1 MSPEE
6 QADALAWPEIRDIPI
21 FPADSRNKRIFMY
34 GWQKMDFTNYDF
46 RSKLEAGEYDNGIA
60 IRTGRTITGKNAAY
74 SIAIDFDGWDAL
86 EEWFGNWERVESLSQ
101 KTLIEW
107 HKNRSKIHVLLFS
120 KEAIS
125 NRKIQIKDSLLE
137 IRCEHQALFVSPSY
151 HREGNQYEPLGTTEI
166 AIMDEKQVFNLK
178 AKIESL
184 CRGYML
190 NENKNEYT
198 KWLEDPANYSKL
210 GIGQGRH
217 NALVHLGTAYFYRW
231 KGEWTNLRDSQ
242 RKAKLE
248 EWNSKL
254 AVPKPQEEV
263 NKVWRWIVD
272 HHKSIRDEERQKH
285 AQEEK
290 KRDDDQIIAD
300 ATEAILGMYN
310 FVTIEENDT
319 IYYYENGR
327 YIAGGE
333 VLIKEA
339 CWNLYGYELNIRMRS
354 EIQEYI
360 KSRSYHKLSE
370 FDTDLNIINLDNGL
384 YDIRSD
390 TLKPHTH
397 EYLSMNQIP
406 VSYVSGAKPKL
417 FGKFLSEVLYPGEI
431 KTTVELMAYTF
442 HRDNPFEVIVIL
454 QGDGSNGKSIVFGI
468 LTALHG
474 PHNVSNVSLK
484 TLMERPFGL
493 FDLLGKNCNLDAELS
508 SGKIED
514 TAILKKVTGR
524 ELIRVE
530 QKNQKAF
537 DARIYA
543 KIWLSA
549 NTIPDSSD
557 QTDAWFRR
565 NVIIAFPNKFDI
577 NEDLERGIQRLDP
590 NLIYKLT
597 TPEEL
602 SGIFNVMMNALRRI
616 IKNKAIS
623 IPQRTIEQRRIRYE
637 MAVDPIRGFLDEAID
652 EDSDDD
658 DTTTKDVMYAAYLEF
673 CKTYKLNG
681 GTKDAFS
688 KLMKKRHK
696 EDKSIRHEKKVYR
709 VWIGMK
715 LTEQYLDTKLVKAA
729 FAKVHEDGLQSSLGI

>member
-1 MSPEE
+1 
-6 QADALAWPEIRDIPI
+6 
-21 FPADSRNKRIFMY
+21 MY
-34 GWQKMDFTNYDF
+34 GWQETDFANYDF

-60 IRTGRTITGKNAAY
+60 IRTGRTISGKNAAY
-74 SIAIDFDGWDAL
+74 SIAIDFDGWNAV

-107 HKNRSKIHVLLFS
+107 HKNRAKIHILLFS
-120 KEAIS
+120 NEVIA

-151 HREGNQYEPLGTTEI
+151 HREGSQYAPLGTREI
-166 AIMDEKQVFNLK
+166 ATMNEHQGFNLK

-184 CRGYML
+184 CRGYMSD
-190 NENKNEYT
+190 ENKIEYT

-210 GIGQGRH
+210 GVGQGRH

-231 KGEWTNLRDSQ
+231 KAEWADLTDGQ

-248 EWNSKL
+248 EWNNKL

-263 NKVWRWIVD
+263 DKIWRWIVD
-272 HHKSIRDEERQKH
+272 HHKSIRDEGRQKR
-285 AQEEK
+285 AQKEK
-290 KRDDDQIIAD
+290 EHDDQIIAD

-310 FVTIEENDT
+310 FVTVEENDA

-327 YIAGGE
+327 YAAGGE
-333 VLIKEA
+333 VLIKET
-339 CWNLYGYELNIRMRS
+339 CWDLYGYELNIRMRT
-354 EIQEYI
+354 EIREYI

-370 FDTDLNIINLDNGL
+370 FDVDLNVINLENGL
-384 YDIRSD
+384 YDVRSD
-390 TLKPHTH
+390 TLKPHTP

-406 VSYVSGAKPKL
+406 LIYVHGAKPQL

-431 KTTVELMAYTF
+431 RTTVDLMAYTF

-454 QGDGSNGKSIVFGI
+454 QGDGSNGKSIVFGV
-468 LTALHG
+468 LTGLHG
-474 PHNVSNVSLK
+474 SSNVSNVSLK

-514 TAILKKVTGR
+514 TAILKKITGR
-524 ELIRVE
+524 QLFRVE

-537 DARIYA
+537 DAKIYA
-543 KIWLSA
+543 KMWLSA
-549 NTIPDSSD
+549 NTIPSSAD

-577 NEDLERGIQRLDP
+577 NEDLERGIRKLDP

-602 SGIFNVMMNALRRI
+602 SGIFNVMMIALRRI
-616 IKNKAIS
+616 IKNQAIF
-623 IPQRTIEQRRIRYE
+623 IPQRTIEQRRVRYE

-658 DTTTKDVMYAAYLEF
+658 DTTTKEVMYAAYLEF
-673 CKTYKLNG
+673 CKMHELNG

-688 KLMKKRHK
+688 KFMKKRHK
-696 EDKSIRHEKKVYR
+696 EDKSVRHEKKVYR

-715 LTEQYLDTKLVKAA
+715 LTKQYLDTKLVKEV
-729 FAKVHEDGLQSSLGI
+729 FTKIHEDGLQSSFGIL

>member
-1 MSPEE
+1 
-6 QADALAWPEIRDIPI
+6 
-21 FPADSRNKRIFMY
+21 MY

-46 RSKLEAGEYDNGIA
+46 KSKLEAGEYDNGIA

-74 SIAIDFDGWDAL
+74 SIAIDFDGWDAVR
-86 EEWFGNWERVESLSQ
+86 EWFGNWERVESLSQ

-107 HKNRSKIHVLLFS
+107 HKNIAKIHVLFFS
-120 KEAIS
+120 NEDIP

-137 IRCEHQALFVSPSY
+137 VRCEHQALFVSPSY
-151 HREGNQYEPLGTTEI
+151 HKEGNQYVPLGTKEI
-166 AIMDEKQVFNLK
+166 TILNEQQVFNLK

-184 CRGYML
+184 CRGYMSD
-190 NENKNEYT
+190 ENKIEYT

-210 GIGQGRH
+210 GVGQGRH

-231 KGEWTNLRDSQ
+231 KAEWADLTDGQ
-242 RKAKLE
+242 RKVKLE

-263 NKVWRWIVD
+263 DKIWRWIVD
-272 HHKSIRDEERQKH
+272 HHKSIRDEGRQKR

-290 KRDDDQIIAD
+290 EQNDQIIAD

-310 FVTIEENDT
+310 FVTIEENDA

-327 YIAGGE
+327 YTAGGE
-333 VLIKEA
+333 VLIKVT
-339 CWNLYGYELNIRMRS
+339 CWDLYGYELNIRMRT
-354 EIQEYI
+354 EIREYL

-370 FDTDLNIINLDNGL
+370 FDVDLNVINLENGL
-384 YDIRSD
+384 YDVRSD
-390 TLKPHTH
+390 TLKPHTP

-406 VSYVSGAKPKL
+406 LIYVHGAKPQL

-431 KTTVELMAYTF
+431 RTIVELMAYTF

-454 QGDGSNGKSIVFGI
+454 QGDGSNGKSIVFGV
-468 LTALHG
+468 LTGLHG
-474 PHNVSNVSLK
+474 SSNVSNASLK
-484 TLMERPFGL
+484 TLIDRPFGL

-514 TAILKKVTGR
+514 TAILKKITGR
-524 ELIRVE
+524 QLFRVE

-537 DARIYA
+537 DAKIYA
-543 KIWLSA
+543 KMWLSA
-549 NTIPDSSD
+549 NTVPSSAD

-577 NEDLERGIQRLDP
+577 NEDLERGIRKLDP

-602 SGIFNVMMNALRRI
+602 SGIFNVMMMALKRI

-623 IPQRTIEQRRIRYE
+623 IPQKSIEQRRIRYE
-637 MAVDPIRGFLDEAID
+637 MAADPIGGFLEEAID
-652 EDSDDD
+652 EDSDEDD
-658 DTTTKDVMYAAYLEF
+658 RTTKDVMYAAYLEF
-673 CKTYKLNG
+673 CKMYELNG

-688 KLMKKRHK
+688 KLMKKHHK
-696 EDKSIRHEKKVYR
+696 EDKSIRYEKKVYR

-715 LTEQYLDTKLVKAA
+715 LTEQYLDTKLVKVA
-729 FAKVHEDGLQSSLGI
+729 FAAMHENGLQRALLS